1 MMDGANGK
9 QQRWWLI
16 FNMCAAWGGIID
28 DKQCLIKIIKVM
40 VIGRPEWIKKVPL
53 GNNARFH

>member
-1 MMDGANGK
+1 
-9 QQRWWLI
+9 
-16 FNMCAAWGGIID
+16 MCAAWGGIID